1 MQTVRNKEQTMQP
14 LQQSNTTHVLKHDVV
29 IVGGGSAGI
38 AVASSLLARS
48 PYLNLVI
55 IDPAETHYY
64 QPGWTMVGGG
74 IFKVESTGRA
84 MSDVIPVGANWIKQ
98 AVAAFEPEKIS

>member
-1 MQTVRNKEQTMQP
+1 MQP

-74 IFKVESTGRA
+74 IFKEIGRA
-84 MSDVIPVGANWIKQ
+84 HV
-98 AVAAFEPEKIS
+98 